1 MWRTSAS
8 YNLLS
13 SDLCSNLTLVPSRLA
28 YAADL
33 SVAPADSV
41 TSLSVRRLDYKSS
54 VTSFTSVLRPLVC
67 FDKLEGNPEVAT
79 PLGRG

>member
-1 MWRTSAS
+1 MWRASAS

-28 YAADL
+28 SAADL

-41 TSLSVRRLDYKSS
+41 TSLSVRLSLIIS
-54 VTSFTSVLRPLVC
+54 NSSFTSVLRPLVC
-67 FDKLEGNPEVAT
+67 FDKLEGNPELAT